1 MSDPFVDIPI
11 TGFDPA
17 FLPTSVL
24 EAELVASAASAQRAL
39 THRRLQVLVVFNG
52 RAVWIARGFA
62 SCAAWWAVIAHI
74 KLSTARD
81 HIRVARA
88 LHKFESLDRA
98 LAEQTLSY
106 AKIRCLVPHAH
117 ANNVADLATLARHT
131 PTGRLS
137 ATLAAYRNAQLTC
150 AQMGSTDTTLAA
162 PLATLP
168 PLTYSCAQPI
178 VNYMTRAVTTTT
190 EPANSAV
197 RVILDKALDS
207 LNQDELNE
215 LREMLD
221 HETQRGD
228 IEFFQ
233 DTWGLNQS
241 EAAELF
247 GVSRQAYSKW
257 LAGGPPTSKAMV
269 FADLAASSELLVR
282 YLQRSRIPAVVRRPA
297 AALGGS
303 SLVDLVAAG
312 RSSEVLVACRA
323 MFAFENVQ

>member
-178 VNYMTRAVTTTT
+178 VNYMTRAVTTRQIQPFGSSSIKLWTRST
-190 EPANSAV
+190 RTSSMNFVRCSITRRRGATSSSSRTLGDSTRARLPSCSAS
-197 RVILDKALDS
+197 LD
-207 LNQDELNE
+207 
-215 LREMLD
+215 R
-221 HETQRGD
+221 
-228 IEFFQ
+228 
-233 DTWGLNQS
+233 
-241 EAAELF
+241 
-247 GVSRQAYSKW
+247 
-257 LAGGPPTSKAMV
+257 PT
-269 FADLAASSELLVR
+269 ASGLLVVPR
-282 YLQRSRIPAVVRRPA
+282 LRKPWCSLISRRLASYSFGISSGLGYRPSCDDRRPR
-297 AALGGS
+297 S
-303 SLVDLVAAG
+303 VD
-312 RSSEVLVACRA
+312 RH
-323 MFAFENVQ
+323 